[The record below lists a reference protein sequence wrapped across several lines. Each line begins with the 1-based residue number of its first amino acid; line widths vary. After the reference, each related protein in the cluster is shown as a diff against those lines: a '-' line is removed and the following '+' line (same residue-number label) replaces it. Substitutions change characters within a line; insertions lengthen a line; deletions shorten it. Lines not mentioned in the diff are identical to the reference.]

1 MKRWAAFGTLHPVMA
16 VIVALLFSVL
26 VGTSLHQARPQEK
39 GEALATESEPELRPL
54 LGVTSPTQNPL
65 QIAILH
71 WYNANLTTQFTVGT
85 APYGVAFDGQ
95 SIWICNKAS
104 TT

>member
-1 MKRWAAFGTLHPVMA
+1 MKKWEIFSTLHPVRL
-16 VIVALLFSVL
+16 VIVVLLFSVL

-39 GEALATESEPELRPL
+39 EDALATESEVRPL
-54 LGVTSPTQNPL
+54 IGVTSPTQNPL